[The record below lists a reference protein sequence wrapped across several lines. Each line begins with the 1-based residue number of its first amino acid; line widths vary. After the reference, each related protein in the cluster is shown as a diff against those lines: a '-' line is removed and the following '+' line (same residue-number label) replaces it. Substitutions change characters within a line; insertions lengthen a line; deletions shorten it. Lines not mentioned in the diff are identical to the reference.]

1 MSGADASATVD
12 AMGSQALKVNKWGES
27 ETLQAAGGRFTV
39 GLRGAT
45 ANSNSGDRTD
55 YVVGG
60 EPVILVERTDGNM
73 AAAYRSLDEIPVPG
87 PVQIAETTAGDPA
100 PNTQPRRVQT
110 SSKEKATPTP
120 TPKKR

>member
-1 MSGADASATVD
+1 
-12 AMGSQALKVNKWGES
+12 
-27 ETLQAAGGRFTV
+27 
-39 GLRGAT
+39 
-45 ANSNSGDRTD
+45 
-55 YVVGG
+55 
-60 EPVILVERTDGNM
+60 M